1 MASGSANAGP
11 AATELEKGINKTV
24 SEYFTGSA
32 CSESA
37 GKAPTVRA
45 KNAAFVV
52 PNDIFA
58 NVGSLLIGEQRDR
71 VFKLANRSHVT
82 SLCCTQ

>member
-58 NVGSLLIGEQRDR
+58 NVWVSADWRAEGPCFQTG
-71 VFKLANRSHVT
+71 
-82 SLCCTQ
+82 

>member
-1 MASGSANAGP
+1 MASGGVNAGP
-11 AATELEKGINKTV
+11 AATKLEKGINKTV

-45 KNAAFVV
+45 KNAALSCPMTVL
-52 PNDIFA
+52 FA
-58 NVGSLLIGEQRDR
+58 NVWVSADWRADG
-71 VFKLANRSHVT
+71 
-82 SLCCTQ
+82 LCFQTG